1 VVVKNAEP
9 IVRAGQFAPYLSGT
23 PYIRRIFGNVAMA
36 TEAIDGEKMLFREIF
51 SIDNVGE
58 GRQPE

>member
-1 VVVKNAEP
+1 
-9 IVRAGQFAPYLSGT
+9 
-23 PYIRRIFGNVAMA
+23 MA